1 MAKELIDRCFWC
13 GKPKS
18 GAITETE
25 DTIRNSVINN
35 YTPCDACKKSFNGGI
50 HVIGVTT
57 EPIIKGMFPISKDE
71 KNTLYPTGS
80 MFIANNEFIKDMLSE
95 DSEKELL
102 ENVLRERIIMIPND
116 VCEKIV
122 NDAREAQSGEEY
134 INHMDTITDAVIDK
148 INEERSTNEENIQN
162 QSDKKSMA

>member
-1 MAKELIDRCFWC
+1 
-13 GKPKS
+13 
-18 GAITETE
+18 
-25 DTIRNSVINN
+25 
-35 YTPCDACKKSFNGGI
+35 
-50 HVIGVTT
+50 
-57 EPIIKGMFPISKDE
+57 
-71 KNTLYPTGS
+71 
-80 MFIANNEFIKDMLSE
+80 MFIANDEFIKDMLSE